1 MNGPLNSKNNI
12 IQAGREYGDNIH
24 PEVKT
29 FSLVTSPDMAPGFHV
44 LVYTSLPIHSKYF
57 NMTQLLTHTVAHST
71 RPSFRLKTNNL
82 STKKFFSLV
91 VTWVK
96 VFKMCKI
103 LTFTV
108 NFLCQKGFNIYKK
121 SLKNIICWVYF
132 LLLTF
137 FDNFIF

>member
-71 RPSFRLKTNNL
+71 RPSFRLKTKNQPL
-82 STKKFFSLV
+82 KKFLSLAV
-91 VTWVK
+91 
-96 VFKMCKI
+96 
-103 LTFTV
+103 
-108 NFLCQKGFNIYKK
+108 
-121 SLKNIICWVYF
+121 S
-132 LLLTF
+132 
-137 FDNFIF
+137 